1 MFSLNE
7 WFPKTKAVLDSVQ
20 ADIVLACLLLNSTQV
35 LAELCSAQLKL
46 VLIIFNSILGHL
58 QSYWDYLSGILLGFG
73 LDQNIFVGLN
83 QIDQHCLYRK

>member
-35 LAELCSAQLKL
+35 LAELGSAQLKL
-46 VLIIFNSILGHL
+46 VLRSTHVVAQLSFCMFPSILVL
-58 QSYWDYLSGILLGFG
+58 VFA
-73 LDQNIFVGLN
+73 
-83 QIDQHCLYRK
+83 

>member
-35 LAELCSAQLKL
+35 LAELGSAQLKL
-46 VLIIFNSILGHL
+46 VFLIIRIKCQFDGV
-58 QSYWDYLSGILLGFG
+58 DYYEVAYPKFRASTEV
-73 LDQNIFVGLN
+73 DS
-83 QIDQHCLYRK
+83 K

>member
-35 LAELCSAQLKL
+35 LAELGSAHLK
-46 VLIIFNSILGHL
+46 H
-58 QSYWDYLSGILLGFG
+58 DYFFSGPTNLSLEPTRIHTI
-73 LDQNIFVGLN
+73 Q
-83 QIDQHCLYRK
+83 K

>member
-35 LAELCSAQLKL
+35 LAELGSAQLGL
-46 VLIIFNSILGHL
+46 VFQYCHL
-58 QSYWDYLSGILLGFG
+58 RRGGYNKTVVFESKIQKKEFSFF
-73 LDQNIFVGLN
+73 QP
-83 QIDQHCLYRK
+83 YRGKKFH